1 MRTYHDL
8 QEDDRSAVLAQVAA
22 QRARVASRLAAVR
35 HIVAVVSG
43 KGGVG
48 KSWVTALLAEMLAPR
63 LEAGVAVLDADLKSP
78 TIARMLGA
86 NGPLEVRDEGVR
98 PAISR
103 SGIAVMSTDL
113 LLAESAPLAWRS
125 RAAEGFSWRGLLE
138 TGVLREFIADVVWG
152 HRDLLLVD
160 MPPDADRLDDLET
173 LVPHRARAVVVT
185 IPSEESRRSVARA
198 MRRALDQGV
207 PILGVIENMSGYAC
221 GSCAQIGPLFP
232 GDAADSLCA
241 EFGVPLLGRLPF
253 VPQGQPPGTAT
264 ALGALGDAMY
274 ELVR

>member
-8 QEDDRSAVLAQVAA
+8 QDDDRSAVLAQVVA
-22 QRARVASRLAAVR
+22 QRARVAARLASVR

-63 LEAGVAVLDADLKSP
+63 LDDGVAVLDADLKSP
-78 TIARMLGA
+78 TIARMLA
-86 NGPLEVRDEGVR
+86 ATGPLEVTEDGVR
-98 PAISR
+98 PATSR
-103 SGIAVMSTDL
+103 TGIAVMSTDL
-113 LLAESAPLAWRS
+113 LLAESAPLAWRT

-138 TGVLREFIADVVWG
+138 AGVLREFMADVVWG
-152 HRDLLLVD
+152 RRDLLLVD
-160 MPPDADRLDDLET
+160 MPPDVDRLDDLET
-173 LVPHRARAVVVT
+173 LVAHRVRAVVVT
-185 IPSEESRRSVARA
+185 IPTEESRRSVARA
-198 MRRALDQGV
+198 MRRAVDAGI
-207 PILGVIENMSGYAC
+207 PILGIIENMSGYAC
-221 GSCAQIGPLFP
+221 GGCGETGPLFP
-232 GDAADSLCA
+232 GDAGDSLSA